1 MADGIKVTVD
11 NSQAEAVLRG
21 LSSSLRNLRPAF
33 EDTAK
38 ELTKRIK
45 FRFDF
50 KRDPDNRR
58 WAPWA
63 KSTAEGN
70 KGKPGNKLMLRSR
83 ALRNQSR
90 FVAGSNLSIQAV
102 LGAAYGIYHEQPGGG
117 SGIGRKKLPRRAF
130 LLSNAGRGAGLGKS
144 DEAYLLRAIDKQ
156 LSKAAGD

>member
-1 MADGIKVTVD
+1 MADGIAVTVD
-11 NSQAEAVLRG
+11 NSQADAVLRG
-21 LSSSLRNLRPAF
+21 LSTSLRNLRPALD
-33 EDTAK
+33 DTAK
-38 ELTKRIK
+38 ELTRRIK
-45 FRFDF
+45 YRFDF

-63 KSTAEGN
+63 KSTADAN
-70 KGKPGNKLMLRSR
+70 KGKPGRKLMLRSR

-90 FVAGSNLSIQAV
+90 FVVGSNLSIQAV
-102 LGAAYGIYHEQPGGG
+102 IGTSYGIFHEQPGG

-130 LLSNAGRGAGLGKS
+130 LLSNAGRGNGLGKS